1 MILRNF
7 NSFHPRIIP
16 MQRILSEDTWQL
28 LQADIQ
34 QLIELNVKLKKR
46 NQHLLEDN
54 AFLLNLVTNTEER
67 LTPILEQL
75 LLQQQDEP
83 A

>member
-1 MILRNF
+1 MILHNF

-28 LQADIQ
+28 LQADIE
-34 QLIELNVKLKKR
+34 QLIELNAKLK
-46 NQHLLEDN
+46 QHNHQLLEDN
-54 AFLLNLVTNTEER
+54 DFLLKLVTDTEER

-75 LLQQQDEP
+75 LIQQDEP